1 MILKEWYKF
10 NSPVLNIGMII
21 ISIYKNISNYSDEL
35 PTRNMLR
42 IVMFIEDAISMFGNL
57 KILNI
62 KNGNIDNINDG
73 KLNTFYTIEISL
85 LMKDS
90 V

>member
-10 NSPVLNIGMII
+10 NPVLNIGMII
-21 ISIYKNISNYSDEL
+21 ISIYKNISSNYSNKL
-35 PTRNMLR
+35 PIRNMLR
-42 IVMFIEDAISMFGNL
+42 TVMFIEDAIFMFGNL
-57 KILNI
+57 KILSI
-62 KNGNIDNINDG
+62 KNGNIDNIYDG